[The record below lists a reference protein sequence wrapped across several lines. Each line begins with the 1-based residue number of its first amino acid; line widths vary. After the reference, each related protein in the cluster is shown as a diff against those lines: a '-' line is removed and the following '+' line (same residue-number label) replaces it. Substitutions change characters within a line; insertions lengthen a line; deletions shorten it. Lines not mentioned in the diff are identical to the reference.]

1 MQNTIG
7 FLILNIYA
15 LLVVSAVSVVFFSK
29 PRLKQMED
37 ETYKKF
43 LIVNILMTISGLLLG
58 LSVSSY
64 NVFNELFAMI
74 LNKFYLITLIMW
86 ISTLTFYIF
95 YISLKDKSKG
105 NKYLKI
111 FDIITLIC
119 VILVVILPLEVSV
132 TSKGS
137 VTTGFAIIFAYL
149 VFGIGFIAQI
159 ICILVHKNLKNKKY
173 IPLYLLVFIG
183 SIVLITQMINPNLN
197 YIINPA
203 LVFVAVVMFHTIENP
218 DAQIIDILLRNKE
231 LVEDSVNDRSN
242 FLFKVSQEMKKPIKS
257 IIDNSKLYKDCK
269 DYDEKDNLVE
279 QILQDANNAYFQI
292 NDISSISST
301 DVKKIKMY
309 DNKYSTKKLFA
320 DIRAN
325 VNNQVSLSKKDIVF
339 SFKNFNKCPDN
350 LCGDNIKLK
359 QVILSVVSNSV
370 KYTTKGFID
379 IEVDSIVRYD
389 VARLVFTIKDS
400 GCGMSITKINDI
412 LSSNV
417 DIDNDEFVN
426 TDSLEL
432 SLPVAIKVLKILG
445 GSISIKS
452 EEGKGTIV
460 VIVVDQKIADREEEK
475 LLEDAKKHHLSTNL
489 KQKIF
494 ISSDV
499 KELDKMSRIILNI
512 KSDVDVVS
520 SLIGRDCID
529 KINSGDKFDLIILK
543 DDMKP
548 DSAYSIF
555 KELKKLKKFNT
566 PVVVMIN
573 KDKDFIKEHFINDGF
588 SDVIVIENFDNDI
601 KKLCDKYL

>member
-15 LLVVSAVSVVFFSK
+15 LLVIGTVSVVFFTK
-29 PRLKQMED
+29 PRLKQVED

-43 LIVNILMTISGLLLG
+43 LIINIFMTISGLLLG
-58 LSVSSY
+58 ISVSSY

-74 LNKFYLITLIMW
+74 LNKFYLIMLILW
-86 ISTLTFYIF
+86 ITTLTFYIF
-95 YISLKDKSKG
+95 YISLKDKNKGPKLSKLF
-105 NKYLKI
+105 NIMTFICIFLVIVFPLK
-111 FDIITLIC
+111 
-119 VILVVILPLEVSV
+119 VSF
-132 TSKGS
+132 TIDGS
-137 VTTGFAIIFAYL
+137 YSTGLAIMFAYF

-173 IPLYLLVFIG
+173 IPLYLLILIG
-183 SIVLITQMINPNLN
+183 SVVLIAQLINPNLN

-203 LVFVAVVMFHTIENP
+203 LIFVAVVMFHTIENP
-218 DAQIIDILLRNKE
+218 DAQVIDILLRNKE
-231 LVEDSVNDRSN
+231 LVEDSVNDKSN

-257 IIDNSKLYKDCK
+257 IIDNSKLYKECK
-269 DYDEKDNLVE
+269 NASEKDKLVK

-320 DIRAN
+320 DIKAN
-325 VNNQVSLSKKDIVF
+325 VNNKVSLSKKDIVF
-339 SFKNFNKCPDN
+339 SFKTFNKCPDN

-359 QVILSVVSNSV
+359 QVILSVVSNSI

-379 IEVDSIVRYD
+379 IEVDSIIRYD

-412 LSSNV
+412 LSSDI
-417 DIDNDEFVN
+417 DIDNDEFSN
-426 TDSLEL
+426 NDSLEL
-432 SLPVAIKVLKILG
+432 SLPVAIKILKILG

-460 VIVVDQKIADREEEK
+460 VIVVDQKVADRDEEK
-475 LLEDAKKHHLSTNL
+475 LLEDARKHHLSANL
-489 KQKIF
+489 KQRIF
-494 ISSDV
+494 IAADV
-499 KELDKMSRIILNI
+499 KDLDKMSRIISNF
-512 KSDVDVVS
+512 KSDVDVIS
-520 SLIGRDCID
+520 SLIGRDCVD
-529 KINSGDKFDLIILK
+529 KISSGDRFDLIILK
-543 DDMKP
+543 DDIEP

-555 KELKKLKKFNT
+555 KELKKIKKFSI
-566 PVVVMIN
+566 PVVVIIN
-573 KDKDFIKEHFINDGF
+573 KDKEFIKKHFLDDGF
-588 SDVIVIENFDNDI
+588 SDVIINENFDKDI
-601 KKLCDKYL
+601 ERICDKYL

>member
-15 LLVVSAVSVVFFSK
+15 LLVIGTVSVVFFSK
-29 PRLKQMED
+29 PRLKQVED

-43 LIVNILMTISGLLLG
+43 LIVNIFMTISGLILG
-58 LSVSSY
+58 VAVSSD
-64 NVFNELFAMI
+64 NIFNELFAMI
-74 LNKFYLITLIMW
+74 LNKFYLIMLILW
-86 ISTLTFYIF
+86 IITLTFYIF

-105 NKYLKI
+105 VKLSKA
-111 FDIITLIC
+111 FDIMTLIC
-119 VILVVILPLEVSV
+119 IFLVIVLPLKVSF
-132 TSKGS
+132 TENGS
-137 VTTGFAIIFAYL
+137 FSTGLAIMFAYL

-159 ICILVHKNLKNKKY
+159 ICILVHRNLKNKKN

-183 SIVLITQMINPNLN
+183 SIVLIAQMINPNLN

-203 LVFVAVVMFHTIENP
+203 LVFVVVVMFHTIENP
-218 DAQIIDILLRNKE
+218 DSQIIDILLRNKE
-231 LVEDSVNDRSN
+231 LVESSVNDRSN

-269 DYDEKDNLVE
+269 DDSEKDKLVD

-325 VNNQVSLSKKDIVF
+325 VNNKVSLSKKDIVF
-339 SFKNFNKCPDN
+339 SFKTFNKCPDN

-359 QVILSVVSNSV
+359 QVILSVVSNSI

-379 IEVDSIVRYD
+379 IEVDSIIRYD
-389 VARLVFTIKDS
+389 VARLVFAIKDS
-400 GCGMSITKINDI
+400 GCGMSITKINEI

-426 TDSLEL
+426 NDSLGL

-460 VIVVDQKIADREEEK
+460 VIVVDQKVADREEEK
-475 LLEDAKKHHLSTNL
+475 ILEDARKHHLSVNL
-489 KQKIF
+489 KQRIF
-494 ISSDV
+494 IADDV
-499 KELDKMSRIILNI
+499 KDLDKMSRIISNI
-512 KSDVDVVS
+512 KSDADVIS

-529 KINSGDKFDLIILK
+529 KISSGDRFDLIILK
-543 DDMKP
+543 DDMEP

-555 KELKKLKKFNT
+555 KELRKFKKFTT

-573 KDKDFIKEHFINDGF
+573 KDKEFIKEHFINDGF
-588 SDVIVIENFDNDI
+588 SDVIVIESFDNDI
-601 KKLCDKYL
+601 KRVCDKYL

>member
-15 LLVVSAVSVVFFSK
+15 LLVVSAVSVVFFCK

-269 DYDEKDNLVE
+269 DYDEKDSLVE